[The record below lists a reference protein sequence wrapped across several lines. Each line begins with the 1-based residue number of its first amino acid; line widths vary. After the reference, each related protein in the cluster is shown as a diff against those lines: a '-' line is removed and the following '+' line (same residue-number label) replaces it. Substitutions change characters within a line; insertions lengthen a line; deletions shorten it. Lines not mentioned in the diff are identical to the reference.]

1 MNDLSPVRSELIEG
15 GAICRLV
22 LNQPKAN
29 ILDAE
34 MVRALTEAI
43 NEYGGS
49 DTLRAFLIT
58 AEGPHFS
65 FGASIEEHLPE
76 NVADM
81 LSTFHDL
88 FRALIQANR
97 VTVCS
102 VRGQCLG
109 GGLELAAFC
118 HRLFAAPD
126 ASLGQPEINLAVF
139 APVASLV
146 LSERMGRGA
155 ADDML
160 LSGRAL
166 SAEDALVKGLVDEV
180 ADDPDAAALEYLQEH
195 FVKKSGAALRFAN
208 IAARAPFHNLFM
220 HAIEG
225 LEKFYLEE
233 LMKHPDAT
241 EGLNAFLEKRRPVWQ
256 EGEAE

>member
-109 GGLELAAFC
+109 GGLELVLACGIVIAEDGAT
-118 HRLFAAPD
+118 L
-126 ASLGQPEINLAVF
+126 ASPEIQLGVLAP
-139 APVASLV
+139 AATALLPTRVAEDVLLTGRSLTADDGLRLGIVSLV
-146 LSERMGRGA
+146 VPEG
-155 ADDML
+155 
-160 LSGRAL
+160 
-166 SAEDALVKGLVDEV
+166 GLDEAVDTFV
-180 ADDPDAAALEYLQEH
+180 DTH
-195 FVKKSGAALRFAN
+195 FVPRSAHSLRLAT
-208 IAARAPFHNLFM
+208 RAVRGQRQVEVGERLDE
-220 HAIEG
+220 AER
-225 LEKFYLEE
+225 LYVEE
-233 LMKHPDAT
+233 LLPTHDGV
-241 EGLNAFLEKRRPVWQ
+241 EGIRAFMEKRPPQWRNC
-256 EGEAE
+256 